1 MSAPIKREDI
11 RKGDRVRLS
20 FEFTAESDY
29 TQAADNS
36 DDSYELIERPVV
48 LPTEPDL
55 YRSSTTSDGLPMIF
69 QLSLAGDWR
78 LVNTNSPFPIEDG
91 LLQRYAPFTRL
102 RDEAEVVVEVLSAV
116 NAFEPIYKLAEQ
128 YGVTL

>member
-48 LPTEPDL
+48 LPTIPDA
-55 YRSSTTSDGLPMIF
+55 YRAQNGSLWELRGETEDTVQHWRADGAFMLHSDARGF
-69 QLSLAGDWR
+69 
-78 LVNTNSPFPIEDG
+78 
-91 LLQRYAPFTRL
+91 APFTRL
-102 RDEAEVVVEVLSAV
+102 RPEAEVVVEVLSAV